1 MTDVSSPSLPETEQV
16 TQKSRLLQTITA
28 QLRAMQDIVLID
40 TPTFEACCDRARLIL
55 DLLGQEQGEPRRG
68 RLIGPLMEQAGEE
81 VLLDVWAR
89 HNPELCYKEGTESA
103 HYYTRSPRFTQALM
117 LYLSEP
123 RLQVQELDYIFFD
136 MLLSETISRFGET
149 MKERFL
155 VPKGK
160 GRIEK
165 ARARFKGRLNDMH
178 RAHSVYALKLV
189 GISVGSI
196 LLTGLGVEWVGN
208 AYNRPDISAFGILF
222 SLIAPAALLASV
234 ASLRLGPWLYK
245 KMRGRRS
252 AVGQSLD
259 ARGSLWWCWSLM
271 AGPIVSLAKLR
282 HAVDAAANAGVEWP
296 QATLVLL
303 GRLEKS
309 TEGYI
314 TSPYAVEG

>member
-16 TQKSRLLQTITA
+16 TQKSRLLQAITA
-28 QLRAMQDIVLID
+28 QLRAMQDVVLID

-55 DLLGQEQGEPRRG
+55 DLLGQEQGAPRRG
-68 RLIGPLMEQAGEE
+68 RLIGPLMEPSGEE

-89 HNPELCYKEGTESA
+89 HNPGLCYNEGTESA

-165 ARARFKGRLNDMH
+165 ARALFKGRLNDMH
-178 RAHSVYALKLV
+178 RAHSVYRLKV
-189 GISVGSI
+189 AGIVLIGSFLAGMVI
-196 LLTGLGVEWVGN
+196 ERIGHV
-208 AYNRPDISAFGILF
+208 YNSPDIYIIGALF
-222 SLIAPAALLASV
+222 TVIVPAVLLALAV
-234 ASLRLGPWLYK
+234 VRNLWLWLYRK
-245 KMRGRRS
+245 LRGRRYELW
-252 AVGQSLD
+252 QSLD
-259 ARGSLWWCWSLM
+259 AFASLCRCWSLM
-271 AGPIVSLAKLR
+271 TGPIVSLVKLR
-282 HAVDAAANAGVEWP
+282 HAVDAAANAEVEWP
-296 QATLVLL
+296 QAALVLL

>member
-1 MTDVSSPSLPETEQV
+1 MTDLPPSLTSETDHP

-28 QLRAMQDIVLID
+28 QLRAMQDVVLID
-40 TPTFEACCDRARLIL
+40 TPTFEACCERIRLIL

-68 RLIGPLMEQAGEE
+68 RLIGPLMEPSGEE

-89 HNPELCYKEGTESA
+89 HNPGLCYNEGTESA

-165 ARARFKGRLNDMH
+165 ARALFKGRLNDMH

-196 LLTGLGVEWVGN
+196 LFTGQGVEWVGN
-208 AYNRPDISAFGILF
+208 AYNRPDISTFGSLF
-222 SLIAPAALLASV
+222 SLIAPAALVASV
-234 ASLRLGPWLYK
+234 ASLRLGPWLYRK
-245 KMRGRRS
+245 LRGRRS

-259 ARGSLWWCWSLM
+259 AFESLCQCWLLM

-296 QATLVLL
+296 QAALVLL

-309 TEGYI
+309 PEGYI
-314 TSPYAVEG
+314 ASPYALEG